1 MSTPAAI
8 SPHSPSAARRSALP
22 VLALG
27 ALGVVFGDI
36 GTSPLYALK
45 ECFSGSHGAPLTEAN
60 LLGVLSLLFWALALV
75 VSTKYVAFVMRAD
88 NDGEGGILALL
99 ALVQRLTADRPR
111 FAYLLGVLG
120 VFGATLFYGDAIITP
135 AISVLSAVEGVGV
148 LAPGLAHYVVP
159 ITVGVLAGLFF
170 IQRHG
175 TARVGALFGP
185 LMLLWFGTL
194 GTLGAL
200 GVAGN
205 PSVLAALNPAHAVT
219 FLYQHA
225 GLAFVVL
232 GAVVLAVTGTEA
244 LYADMGHFGVGPI
257 RLSWFAVVWPALT
270 LNYFGQGAL
279 LLAEPAAAQNPFF
292 LLAPPPLR
300 AALVA
305 LATAATIIASQAV
318 ISGAF
323 SLTQQA
329 IRLGYLP
336 RLRIQH
342 TSAAERGQIYIP
354 AINWMLLA
362 GVLLLVLGF
371 RSSSG
376 LAAAY
381 GIAVTGAMLIDS
393 LLIAVVMVIA
403 WRWPRPLVAALLVVF
418 LVIDAGFLGANAVKV
433 VSGGWLPLSIALA
446 LFVGLT
452 TWRRGRQILAA
463 RLQEDTLGMDE
474 FLRTLR
480 PDVLRVPGTAV
491 FMTGNPTWTP
501 SALVQ
506 NLVHNKVLHR
516 RVVLVTVLTADTPW
530 VHAAQRV
537 QVQALPR
544 DFYVVRVRYG
554 FMQQPH
560 IPRALEL
567 CATQGLEF
575 DFDDTTFFVG
585 RETII
590 PTLRPGMALWR
601 EHLFAW
607 MMRNAGSAVEF
618 FRLPSARVVELGS
631 QIDI

>member
-1 MSTPAAI
+1 MSTI
-8 SPHSPSAARRSALP
+8 STETPVHAGQRSPLP
-22 VLALG
+22 LLALG

-45 ECFSGSHGAPLTEAN
+45 ECFSGAHGAPLTPAN
-60 LLGVLSLLFWALALV
+60 LMGVLSLLFWALALV
-75 VSTKYVAFVMRAD
+75 VSAKYVAFVMRAD

-99 ALVQRLTADRPR
+99 ALVQRLTAERPR
-111 FAYLLGVLG
+111 LSHALAIVG

-148 LAPGLAHYVVP
+148 LAPALSHYVVP
-159 ITVGVLAGLFF
+159 VTVGVLTGLFL

-185 LMLLWFGTL
+185 LTLLWFLTL
-194 GTLGAL
+194 GTLGAV

-205 PSVLAALNPAHAVT
+205 PAVLAALNPLYGIA
-219 FLYQHA
+219 FLYQQP

-244 LYADMGHFGVGPI
+244 LYADMGHFGAGPI
-257 RLSWFAVVWPALT
+257 RLGWFAVVWPALT
-270 LNYFGQGAL
+270 LNYYGQGAL
-279 LLAEPAAAQNPFF
+279 LLADPAAVQNPFY
-292 LLAPPPLR
+292 LLAPVELR
-300 AALVA
+300 PALVA

-336 RLRIQH
+336 RLRIRH

-354 AINWMLLA
+354 IINWLLLA

-381 GIAVTGAMLIDS
+381 GIAVTGAMLVDS
-393 LLIAVVMVIA
+393 LLIAVVMTLA
-403 WRWPRPLVAALLVVF
+403 WRWPRPLVGTLLAGF
-418 LVIDAGFLGANAVKV
+418 LVIDLGFLGANAVKV
-433 VSGGWLPLSIALA
+433 VSGGWLPLGIALM
-446 LFVGLT
+446 LFVCLT
-452 TWRRGRQILAA
+452 TWRRGRQILLAD
-463 RLQEDTLGMDE
+463 LQEETLGLDE

-480 PDVLRVPGTAV
+480 PDLPRVPGTAV
-491 FMTGNPTWTP
+491 FMTGNPAWTP
-501 SALVQ
+501 NALVQ
-506 NLVHNKVLHR
+506 NLVHNKVLHE
-516 RVVLVTVLTADTPW
+516 RVVLVTMHTADSPW

-537 QVQALPR
+537 QVQPLER
-544 DFYVVRVRYG
+544 GFYVVHVHYG

-567 CATQGLEF
+567 CARQGLEF
-575 DFDDTTFFVG
+575 DFDDTTFFLG
-585 RETII
+585 RETVI

-607 MMRNAGSAVEF
+607 MMRNAGPAAEF

>member
-1 MSTPAAI
+1 MSTPHAAAALAHAGRQ
-8 SPHSPSAARRSALP
+8 SPLP
-22 VLALG
+22 LLALG

-45 ECFSGSHGAPLTEAN
+45 ECFSGTHGAPLTPPN

-88 NDGEGGILALL
+88 NEGEGGILALL

-111 FAYLLGVLG
+111 FSYALAILG

-148 LAPGLAHYVVP
+148 LAPRLSRYVVP
-159 ITVGVLAGLFF
+159 ITVGVLTGLFL

-185 LMLLWFGTL
+185 LTLVWFLTL
-194 GTLGAL
+194 GTLGAV

-205 PSVLAALNPAHAVT
+205 PSVLTALNPLHGVM
-219 FLYQHA
+219 FLVEHP

-257 RLSWFAVVWPALT
+257 RLGWFAVVWPALT

-279 LLAEPAAAQNPFF
+279 LLADSGAVQNPFY
-292 LLAPPPLR
+292 LLAPAGLR
-300 AALVA
+300 PALVA
-305 LATAATIIASQAV
+305 LATVATIIASQAV

-336 RLRIQH
+336 RLRIRH

-362 GVLLLVLGF
+362 GVLLLVIGF

-381 GIAVTGAMLIDS
+381 GIAVTGAMLVDS
-393 LLIAVVMVIA
+393 LLIAVVMALA
-403 WRWPRPLVAALLVVF
+403 WRWPLPLVGTLLAAFLVVD
-418 LVIDAGFLGANAVKV
+418 LGFLSANAVKV
-433 VSGGWLPLSIALA
+433 VSGGWLPLGVALA

-463 RLQEDTLGMDE
+463 RLQADTLGLDE

-480 PDVLRVPGTAV
+480 TDLPRVPGTAV
-491 FMTGNPTWTP
+491 FMTGNSAWTP

-506 NLVHNKVLHR
+506 NLVHNKVLHE
-516 RVVLVTVLTADTPW
+516 RVVLVTMRTADVPW
-530 VHAAQRV
+530 VHAARRV
-537 QVQALPR
+537 QVQPR
-544 DFYVVRVRYG
+544 EHGFFVVQVTYG

-567 CATQGLEF
+567 CAAQGVEF
-575 DFDDTTFFVG
+575 DFDDTTFFLG
-585 RETII
+585 RETVI

-601 EHLFAW
+601 EYLFAW
-607 MMRNAGSAVEF
+607 MMRNAGSAAEF

>member
-1 MSTPAAI
+1 MSAPHAATESTPHAD
-8 SPHSPSAARRSALP
+8 RRGATAM
-22 VLALG
+22 LALG

-45 ECFSGSHGAPLTEAN
+45 ECFSGAHGAPLTEGN

-111 FAYLLGVLG
+111 FAYVLAILG

-148 LAPGLAHYVVP
+148 LAPGLSHYVVP

-185 LMLLWFGTL
+185 LTLVWFATL
-194 GTLGAL
+194 GTLGAI

-205 PSVLAALNPAHAVT
+205 LSVLAALNPAYGVA
-219 FLYQHA
+219 FLAGHS

-257 RLSWFAVVWPALT
+257 RLGWFAVVWPALT

-279 LLAEPAAAQNPFF
+279 LLADPAAVQNPFY
-292 LLAPPPLR
+292 LLAPAGLR
-300 AALVA
+300 PALVA

-336 RLRIQH
+336 RLRIRH

-354 AINWMLLA
+354 AINWMLLI

-381 GIAVTGAMLIDS
+381 GIAVTGAMLVDS
-393 LLIAVVMVIA
+393 LLIAVVMVFA
-403 WRWPRPLVAALLVVF
+403 WRWPKPLVGALLAAF
-418 LVIDAGFLGANAVKV
+418 LVIDLGFLGANAVKV

-446 LFVGLT
+446 LFTGLT
-452 TWRRGRQILAA
+452 TWRRGRQILGA
-463 RLQEDTLGMDE
+463 RLQAETLGLDE

-480 PDVLRVPGTAV
+480 PDITRVPGTAV
-491 FMTGNPTWTP
+491 FMTGNAAWAP

-506 NLVHNKVLHR
+506 NLVHNKVLHE
-516 RVVLVTVLTADTPW
+516 RVVLVTMQTAESPW
-530 VHAAQRV
+530 VHAARRV
-537 QVQALPR
+537 QVQRLEHG
-544 DFYVVRVRYG
+544 FWVVRVHYG

-567 CATQGLEF
+567 CAQQGLDLDVE
-575 DFDDTTFFVG
+575 DTTFFLG

-590 PTLRPGMALWR
+590 PTRLPGMALWR
-601 EHLFAW
+601 EYLFAW
-607 MMRNAGSAVEF
+607 MMRNAGAAAEF

>member
-1 MSTPAAI
+1 MSAPQAATESPAHAGR
-8 SPHSPSAARRSALP
+8 HGATAM
-22 VLALG
+22 LALG

-45 ECFSGSHGAPLTEAN
+45 ECFSGAHGAPLTEGN

-111 FAYLLGVLG
+111 FAYVLAILG

-148 LAPGLAHYVVP
+148 LAPRLSHYVVP
-159 ITVGVLAGLFF
+159 ITVGVLAGLFL
-170 IQRHG
+170 IQRYG
-175 TARVGALFGP
+175 TARVGAFFGP
-185 LMLLWFGTL
+185 LTLLWFLTL
-194 GTLGAL
+194 GTLGAI

-205 PSVLAALNPAHAVT
+205 LSVLAALNPAYGVA
-219 FLYQHA
+219 FLAGHP

-257 RLSWFAVVWPALT
+257 RLGWFAVVWPALT

-279 LLAEPAAAQNPFF
+279 LLADPAAVQNPFY
-292 LLAPPPLR
+292 LLAPAGLR
-300 AALVA
+300 PALVA

-336 RLRIQH
+336 RLRIRH

-354 AINWMLLA
+354 AINWMLLI

-381 GIAVTGAMLIDS
+381 GIAVTGAMLVDS
-393 LLIAVVMVIA
+393 LLIAVVMVFA
-403 WRWPRPLVAALLVVF
+403 WRWPKPLVGALLAAF
-418 LVIDAGFLGANAVKV
+418 LVIDLGFLGANAVKV

-446 LFVGLT
+446 LFTGLT
-452 TWRRGRQILAA
+452 TWRRGRQILGA
-463 RLQEDTLGMDE
+463 RLQAETLGLGE

-480 PDVLRVPGTAV
+480 PDITRVPGTAV
-491 FMTGNPTWTP
+491 FMTGNAALAP

-506 NLVHNKVLHR
+506 NLVHNKVLHE
-516 RVVLVTVLTADTPW
+516 RVVLVTMQTAESPW
-530 VHAAQRV
+530 VHAARRV
-537 QVQALPR
+537 QVQPLER
-544 DFYVVRVRYG
+544 GFWVVRVCYG

-567 CATQGLEF
+567 CAQQGLDLDVE
-575 DFDDTTFFVG
+575 DTTFFLG

-590 PTLRPGMALWR
+590 PTRLPGMALWR
-601 EHLFAW
+601 EYLFAW
-607 MMRNAGSAVEF
+607 MMRNAGAAAEF